1 VMASGS
7 PEGRFKR
14 IIDDAAMFRRDGI
27 PQVIARCRPLRVK
40 QRDTLAT
47 CPTIDQR
54 SSP

>member
-1 VMASGS
+1 MMAPGS

-14 IIDDAAMFRRDGI
+14 IIDEAAMFRRDGI

-47 CPTIDQR
+47 CLTIAQH